1 MENNEKNNNTDKN
14 HTTNIINPQFEESVL
29 FSDFK
34 VCKDIGSGAFGKI
47 YLVNININNFF
58 KF

>member
-1 MENNEKNNNTDKN
+1 M
-14 HTTNIINPQFEESVL
+14 

-47 YLVNININNFF
+47 YLVIIIDQLILQRY
-58 KF
+58 KERIQDKSMR